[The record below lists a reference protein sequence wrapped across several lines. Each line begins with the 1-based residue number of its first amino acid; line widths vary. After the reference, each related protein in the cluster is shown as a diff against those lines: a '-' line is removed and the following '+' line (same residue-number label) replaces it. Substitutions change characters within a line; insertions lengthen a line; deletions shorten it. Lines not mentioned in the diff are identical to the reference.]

1 MEKIKKGNY
10 LVIRTN
16 EPIIGFIE
24 RFGYGLEVDDVEPED
39 FVARV
44 LEVIDKENYLV
55 YIASVGYRCV
65 IGSSEIVSFAAEDQL
80 TEDDKREYK
89 PLFSFLTEPK
99 YVYTSEGEVPG
110 NGIAEKCDYLAQK
123 AMAELFPESKIVSS
137 SFDESDFIKAD
148 LLSKVNS
155 LMKEEFYEDKEF
167 FESLK
172 KKRDY
177 FAEMLQHLRFKE
189 YYTVTIDV
197 QDEEDMNTIKNRMA
211 VVDTTFEQV
220 IITTDIGERTKFFH
234 SLGPDYDS
242 AYNFYRDFCMEAITK
257 ETVIK
262 MDI

>member
-1 MEKIKKGNY
+1 MEKIKKGDY

-99 YVYTSEGEVPG
+99 YVYTSEREVPG
-110 NGIAEKCDYLAQK
+110 NSIAEKCDCLARK

-137 SFDESDFIKAD
+137 SFDESDFIKID
-148 LLSKVNS
+148 LLSKVDS

-189 YYTVTIDV
+189 YYTITIGV
-197 QDEEDMNTIKNRMA
+197 QDEENGKLTLRHVGQRGVHAKHETAKPESVEQDFLVLLTDSSTNERSESTACNDGDG
-211 VVDTTFEQV
+211 VD
-220 IITTDIGERTKFFH
+220 DC
-234 SLGPDYDS
+234 
-242 AYNFYRDFCMEAITK
+242 A
-257 ETVIK
+257 
-262 MDI
+262 